1 MPWRIYSMN
10 QKYTKLDGTV
20 STYKVKNKKWIKS
33 SKSYKP
39 QKRGLEKP
47 SLYSKHFGLLDL
59 YNRKEQQTL
68 KCPSGYTIG
77 QCFNVLRK
85 MWYAYHKSR
94 DSDEDIEK
102 MKKYA
107 KAIQE
112 VQEDLGIKTT
122 SFPHLGLYGDVLV
135 LNNKEKNRLVFTD
148 HSALKK
154 KQDAY
159 EKWQA
164 ENSKK
169 IQKTLQK
176 PDKEKGESIVT
187 FVDDVSPHQIIVAE
201 ETVPDL
207 LEPDEEAG
215 EEEIVIT
222 DDTPFQ
228 NQNQKGS
235 KVRHTQSHL
244 NVK

>member
-1 MPWRIYSMN
+1 MPWRIYAMN

-33 SKSYKP
+33 SKPYKL
-39 QKRGLEKP
+39 QKRGFEKP
-47 SLYSKHFGLLDL
+47 SLYSTRFGLLDL
-59 YNRKEQQTL
+59 YNRKEQQTV

-77 QCFNVLRK
+77 QCFNIMRK
-85 MWYAYHKSR
+85 MWFAYHKSR
-94 DSDEDIEK
+94 DSDKDIEK

-135 LNNKEKNRLVFTD
+135 LNNKEKNRLVIEE

-164 ENSKK
+164 ENSQK
-169 IQKTLQK
+169 IQEKLQK
-176 PDKEKGESIVT
+176 PNKEKGQTIET
-187 FVDDVSPHQIIVAE
+187 FADDVAPGQMEDYE
-201 ETVPDL
+201 ETVPEL
-207 LEPDEEAG
+207 LKPDEEAG
-215 EEEIVIT
+215 QEIITIT
-222 DDTPFQ
+222 DDIPFQ
-228 NQNQKGS
+228 SGS
-235 KVRHTQSHL
+235 WTRKASL
-244 NVK
+244 NCK